1 MAEIQISGYT
11 VLVDDED
18 LERVQALAWHV
29 GNKGAHG
36 DPYFEHCTWK
46 QPIIRLN
53 RFIMGCAYKDGKVV
67 DHINGDTL
75 DNRKQNLRICTTAEN
90 CMNGRTRKN
99 TSGYKGVDFW
109 RTGKHKWRA
118 RITKNYK
125 IVWTGYFATPEEAY
139 EARCKALEEFH
150 GEFARP

>member
-18 LERVQALAWHV
+18 LERIQVLAWHV
-29 GNKGAHG
+29 GSLGSG
-36 DPYFEHCTWK
+36 RDPYFEHCTWGK
-46 QPIIRLN
+46 PVLRLH
-53 RFIMGCAYKDGKVV
+53 RFIMDRTYKDGTIV
-67 DHINGDTL
+67 DHINGNTL
-75 DNRKQNLRICTTAEN
+75 DNRKQNLRICTNAEN

-99 TSGYKGVDFW
+99 NTGYKGVVYD
-109 RTGKHKWRA
+109 KYASKYRA
-118 RITKNYK
+118 RITKDYK
-125 IVWTGYFATPEEAY
+125 TYHVGYFVTPEEAY

>member
-18 LERVQALAWHV
+18 LERVQALAWHKGNV
-29 GNKGAHG
+29 GSHG
-36 DPYFEHCTWK
+36 SVYFEHCTWGK
-46 QPIIRLN
+46 PLISLH
-53 RFIMGCAYKDGKVV
+53 RFIMGGTYKDGKVV

-90 CMNGRTRKN
+90 ARNGRTRKN
-99 TSGYKGVDFW
+99 NSGYKGVCYIAD
-109 RTGKHKWRA
+109 KKKYRA
-118 RITKNYK
+118 RITRNY
-125 IVWTGYFATPEEAY
+125 VTYTVGHYHTAEEAY
-139 EARCKALEEFH
+139 AARCEALKEFH

>member
-18 LERVQALAWHV
+18 LERVRALSWHV

-53 RFIMGCAYKDGKVV
+53 RFIIGCTYKDGMIV
-67 DHINGDTL
+67 DHINGNTL
-75 DNRKQNLRICTTAEN
+75 DNRKQNLRVCTNAEN
-90 CMNGRTRKN
+90 CRNGRTRKN
-99 TSGYKGVDFW
+99 NTGYKGVVYEK
-109 RTGKHKWRA
+109 RVNLYRA
-118 RITKNYK
+118 RITKDYK
-125 IVWTGYFATPEEAY
+125 TYSIGYFHTAEEAY

>member
-18 LERVQALAWHV
+18 LERVKELAWHV

-53 RFIMGCAYKDGKVV
+53 RFIMGCTYKDGNVV
-67 DHINGDTL
+67 DHIDGNTL
-75 DNRKQNLRICTTAEN
+75 DNRKRNLRICTTAEN
-90 CMNGRTRKN
+90 SRNGRTRKN
-99 TSGYKGVDFW
+99 NSGYKGVCYLV
-109 RTGKHKWRA
+109 KKNLYRA
-118 RITKNYK
+118 RITKDYK
-125 IVWTGYFATPEEAY
+125 TYTVGYFHTPEEAY
-139 EARCKALEEFH
+139 EARCKALDGFH